1 MKAVSLSEVKT
12 RLSELLTIA
21 ERGGEVTITRR
32 GRPIARIVAVMV
44 SPAPALTQQ
53 ERVAGIFTRL
63 REMRHGRTLSG
74 NLREAIED
82 GRD

>member
-1 MKAVSLSEVKT
+1 MKTVSLSEAKI

-32 GRPIARIVAVMV
+32 GRPIARIVAVV
-44 SPAPALTQQ
+44 ASPAPALTQQ
-53 ERVAGIFTRL
+53 ERIAGIFTRL

-74 NLREAIED
+74 SLREAIED